1 VHPKSKPE
9 LSCAKKET
17 RTTKVKKKKEHA
29 EIGFQDLGSH
39 FFKSLQSLEILEKKN
54 HSTTN
59 KNPQKKKLLS
69 ISTYKAETQNN
80 EHEPNLTL
88 SFERRNTP
96 STVSQKSAKEN
107 QKKSAEAKK
116 QSKWGTHLEGL
127 VRVVLLCSCDGA
139 KRRHVLSPSHLQVGP
154 RVP

>member
-1 VHPKSKPE
+1 MCKKRDKDYKSE
-9 LSCAKKET
+9 
-17 RTTKVKKKKEHA
+17 KKKEHA

-88 SFERRNTP
+88 SFERRNTHQLHHKICKRKP
-96 STVSQKSAKEN
+96 KEIGWSKKAK
-107 QKKSAEAKK
+107 
-116 QSKWGTHLEGL
+116 
-127 VRVVLLCSCDGA
+127 
-139 KRRHVLSPSHLQVGP
+139 
-154 RVP
+154 